1 MHVSI
6 FIAILDFILSI
17 ISYLYYRKNL
27 RLAKTKY
34 FALCYAI
41 LAVNAAAARM
51 LPEALPLTL
60 LKISSWLSG
69 FWIAFIYYSLWLALL
84 HTVVWGFK
92 KIFSLKR
99 ISTIKI
105 AAIGLPLILC
115 FLIYGSFKAFQPV
128 VRTENIVTDKLTAG
142 EKHKIV
148 LVSDIH
154 LGRVLGKAYAENL
167 VQKINAQQPDIILL
181 AGDIVDEK
189 IIFVT
194 AEDSLSPFK
203 ELHPKTGTFAAF
215 GNHDYLDDS
224 IYLQQLLAKQNI
236 NVLQNEN
243 TVTGSLKITG
253 LADYSKNKGTQSLKN
268 LSADNDKYY
277 NIVIDHQ
284 PRKMLASSELGYD
297 LYVSGHTHTGQLFPN
312 RFVTKKM
319 YPLDYGIKKFGRL
332 TAVTSSGYGF
342 WGPPIRTEMAPEIV
356 VINLQGK

>member
-6 FIAILDFILSI
+6 FIALLDFILST
-17 ISYLYYRKNL
+17 ISYAYYHKNL

-34 FALCYAI
+34 FAICYLL

-51 LPEALPLTL
+51 LPEALPITI

-84 HTVVWGFK
+84 HTLVWGFK

-99 ISTIKI
+99 ISTVKI
-105 AAIGLPLILC
+105 AVIGLPLILC
-115 FLIYGSFKAFQPV
+115 FLLYGSFKAFQPV
-128 VRTENIVTDKLTAG
+128 VRTENLVTDKLTAG
-142 EKHKIV
+142 EKYKIV

-154 LGRVLGKAYAENL
+154 LGRILGKDYAENL
-167 VQKINAQQPDIILL
+167 VQQINAQQPDIILM

-189 IIFVT
+189 LIFVAT
-194 AEDSLSPFK
+194 ENSLEPFNK
-203 ELHPKTGTFAAF
+203 LQPSLGTYAAF
-215 GNHDYLDDS
+215 GNHDYLDNGQ
-224 IYLQQLLAKQNI
+224 LFQQLLTEHKI
-236 NVLQNEN
+236 KVLQNEN
-243 TVTGSLKITG
+243 AVTGNLKITG
-253 LADYSKNKGTQSLKN
+253 LIDYSRNKGTQSLQD
-268 LSADNDKYY
+268 LSADNDRYY

-284 PRKMLASSELGYD
+284 PRRMEAASAAGYD

-319 YPLDYGIKKFGRL
+319 YPLDYGIKEFGSL
-332 TAVTSSGYGF
+332 TAITSSGYGF

-356 VINLQGK
+356 VIKLQGK